1 MYVSGLVFGAAV
13 AAYILSHY
21 DPRVKKIYALVAA
34 IIAALTA
41 LADFTSAQIP
51 VAQECTVNTVTG
63 VQTCITKYASDP
75 VPLVFFILSVIL
87 MAVVLIE
94 LSLEGIASVW
104 P

>member
-51 VAQECTVNTVTG
+51 VAQECRTDVMG

-75 VPLVFFILSVIL
+75 VPLVFFILSIIL

>member
-1 MYVSGLVFGAAV
+1 MYVSGLVFGVAV

-21 DPRVKKIYALVAA
+21 DPRVKKIYALAAA
-34 IIAALTA
+34 ITAALTA

-51 VAQECTVNTVTG
+51 VAQECRTDVTG

-75 VPLVFFILSVIL
+75 VPLVFFILSIIL

>member
-1 MYVSGLVFGAAV
+1 MVFGAAV

-51 VAQECTVNTVTG
+51 VAQECRIDVMG
-63 VQTCITKYASDP
+63 VQVCITKYASDP